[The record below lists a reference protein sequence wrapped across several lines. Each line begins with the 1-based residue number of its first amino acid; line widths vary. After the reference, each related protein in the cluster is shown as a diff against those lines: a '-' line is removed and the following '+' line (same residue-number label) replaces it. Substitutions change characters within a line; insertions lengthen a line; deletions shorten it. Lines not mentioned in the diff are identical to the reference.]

1 MRPPSYST
9 KSLIIIWNNHKN
21 EYRSTISDSFRY
33 LTKNLIHIYSE
44 TKPTWK
50 VWQNI
55 IMSGWKVRMSEG
67 WTEGEKW
74 SCHIEIEIEKE
85 SISEMLCPH
94 KTLEKYLQNDLIV
107 WPGQII
113 KCIVSHSPTYL
124 FYLFF
129 SFNSFLYLCL
139 CYRLIFLII
148 EKRSR

>member
-1 MRPPSYST
+1 MRPPPYST

-21 EYRSTISDSFRY
+21 KHRSTISDGFRY

-50 VWQNI
+50 VWQNYHKRLKSKNEWG
-55 IMSGWKVRMSEG
+55 MDRGREVK
-67 WTEGEKW
+67 
-74 SCHIEIEIEKE
+74 
-85 SISEMLCPH
+85 LPH
-94 KTLEKYLQNDLIV
+94 RNRDLIV
-107 WPGQII
+107 WPGKSI

-148 EKRSR
+148 EKRSRWMTHLKKWRRWYLHIYMLDCVI